1 MYGIYF
7 LGVEDRQDGFN
18 PKRKKKT
25 WWIAGFWDR
34 RSFLSNRQTLVPWR
48 VWGDDINADVRQRDG
63 EGGRGTRQT
72 GPQNARVQKGR
83 GDKAAVGWWWWW
95 CWRWRRAVLVLYA
108 GGARTCAC
116 AGVGT
121 GGAGGGGA
129 AAAAAAAVGGWMDGW
144 RVAIPTARTMQSNVG
159 EYVGRDGEAR

>member
-95 CWRWRRAVLVLYA
+95 WCWRWRRAVLVLYA
-108 GGARTCAC
+108 GGACTCAC

-129 AAAAAAAVGGWMDGW
+129 AAAAAAAAAVGGWMDGGL
-144 RVAIPTARTMQSNVG
+144 RSLQP
-159 EYVGRDGEAR
+159 GRCKATLASM